1 MALPLDVIPITIYVD
16 RKYVEQVDVWAE
28 KLCTSRSKVCRA
40 MIEDSAYEMG
50 WVYDIATSRLGLKIR
65 ELVKALQ
72 EVEARKEAA
81 GVVPAA

>member
-16 RKYVEQVDVWAE
+16 RKYVEKIDLWAV
-28 KLCTSRSKVCRA
+28 KLCTSRSKLCRA

-50 WVYDIATSRLGLKIR
+50 WVYDVATSRVGLKMR

-72 EVEARKEAA
+72 AVEARKEAA